1 MKRSAMRSGVR
12 SRCVCS
18 GSRIAQRRQVYAA
31 CVHLA
36 RLRESET
43 EGTMVTLEKQAISDA
58 EASAS
63 TTNRY
68 YVLVLLT
75 LIYGLNFLD
84 RTIFNV
90 LIEPIKREF
99 QLSDTSMGLLAGF
112 GFVLFYSLLGM
123 PVARFA
129 DRANRRNI
137 VAVAFAFWSAM
148 PALCRMAE
156 SVTML
161 AFARIGVG
169 IGESAGTPA
178 SQSIVADHFNKDERP
193 RALGIFAIGTYLGV
207 FLGYFIGG
215 WVNQYYGWRTAF
227 LVAGLPGILLAI
239 LFRLTVQ
246 EPRRGAADGGV
257 TQR

>member
-1 MKRSAMRSGVR
+1 M
-12 SRCVCS
+12 
-18 GSRIAQRRQVYAA
+18 
-31 CVHLA
+31 
-36 RLRESET
+36 
-43 EGTMVTLEKQAISDA
+43 EKQAVLGA
-58 EASAS
+58 TASGS
-63 TTNRY
+63 TTSRY

-99 QLSDTSMGLLAGF
+99 QLSDTTMGLLAGF
-112 GFVLFYSLLGM
+112 GFVLFYSLLGI
-123 PVARFA
+123 PIARLA
-129 DRANRRNI
+129 DRVSRRNI
-137 VAVAFAFWSAM
+137 VAIAFAFWSAM
-148 PALCRMAE
+148 TALCGMAQ
-156 SVTML
+156 SVTAL
-161 AFARIGVG
+161 ALARIGVG

-178 SQSIVADHFNKDERP
+178 SQSILADHFNKDERP
-193 RALGIFAIGTYLGV
+193 RSLGIYAIGTYVGV
-207 FLGYFIGG
+207 FLGYFVGG

-257 TQR
+257 SQHSEPLAPTFSFLFSQKTFVIVLI